1 MGAGRGSF
9 LEFLKYL
16 GRDGPHPPGRPISRE
31 GLRSMVLL
39 QPLEIVDL
47 AQLGLQVCSSVNR
60 VPWYSL
66 AWDVDV
72 TSYKN
77 VSIHK
82 QTP

>member
-1 MGAGRGSF
+1 MA
-9 LEFLKYL
+9 
-16 GRDGPHPPGRPISRE
+16 
-31 GLRSMVLL
+31 LL

-72 TSYKN
+72 TSCKN
-77 VSIHK
+77 VSVHK